1 MNLQNALLIG
11 FSVGCLFLTKA
22 VCEDL
27 QVNYTV
33 SYDQVVST
41 FWYNAITQPDAQVE
55 CKVPLLEDN
64 HLKNGALDWHGYHYV
79 KREAQKDVI
88 LNTSR
93 PLYINWDPDYL
104 AFYKANQIFYEKP
117 QVASLDAITPG
128 ESHAYAVAEG
138 LVGMNEFQKK
148 RALAM
153 QANII
158 ADFWKNARPVT
169 PDTEIVYMQD
179 ATIGEYDFNR
189 HAFPVNLNI
198 DCDFNPASYYTNNAG
213 ETVSISLLHKHFNGR
228 CDVLIFLFGGKFG
241 KPCDRLSLQD
251 SDAEKLYTFLQKQS
265 HWTKI
270 EYAMHGNLVFD
281 KTLIEK
287 AKCSTLV
294 NLTTDNNYKYDPN
307 AYCYFFDVKWIDYF
321 KYNDKKEIFA
331 KFATTKYEKSG
342 MTQTFSM
349 DEALDVKSQVGHS
362 PQQTATR
369 NSDSAKMPNSA
380 SASGG
385 IGAAVNDL
393 NTFSNYCMATLAAD
407 QDRIEAIPNN
417 PVKTKLKATSLEIQ
431 AGINKMISHQQEYLE
446 SLTPGAEADAS
457 LKRAIPNLNIPR
469 TSATNAL
476 TQLDIG
482 INNAA
487 QLK

>member
-1 MNLQNALLIG
+1 
-11 FSVGCLFLTKA
+11 
-22 VCEDL
+22 
-27 QVNYTV
+27 
-33 SYDQVVST
+33 
-41 FWYNAITQPDAQVE
+41 
-55 CKVPLLEDN
+55 
-64 HLKNGALDWHGYHYV
+64 
-79 KREAQKDVI
+79 
-88 LNTSR
+88 
-93 PLYINWDPDYL
+93 
-104 AFYKANQIFYEKP
+104 
-117 QVASLDAITPG
+117 
-128 ESHAYAVAEG
+128 
-138 LVGMNEFQKK
+138 
-148 RALAM
+148 
-153 QANII
+153 
-158 ADFWKNARPVT
+158 
-169 PDTEIVYMQD
+169 
-179 ATIGEYDFNR
+179 
-189 HAFPVNLNI
+189 
-198 DCDFNPASYYTNNAG
+198 
-213 ETVSISLLHKHFNGR
+213 
-228 CDVLIFLFGGKFG
+228 
-241 KPCDRLSLQD
+241 
-251 SDAEKLYTFLQKQS
+251 
-265 HWTKI
+265 
-270 EYAMHGNLVFD
+270 MHGNLVFD